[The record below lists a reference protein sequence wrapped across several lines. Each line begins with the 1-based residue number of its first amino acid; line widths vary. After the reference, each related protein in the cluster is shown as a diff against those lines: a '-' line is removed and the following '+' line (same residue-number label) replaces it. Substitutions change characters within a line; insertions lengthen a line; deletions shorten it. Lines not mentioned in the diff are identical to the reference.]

1 MSNIDQDIYRDIFFS
16 HSAEARSRAIENGGR
31 FAYYTTSATAHLI
44 LENKELWM
52 RNTAVMN
59 DFTEVAHGL
68 NCLIRSY
75 QSSAGDELKAA
86 MNGCFPG
93 VSSEWSALFDS
104 WIPIIRRN
112 TYILSVSEHPRTED
126 QYGRLSMWRA
136 YGGNAGVAFV
146 FNGGPMFRPSDAL
159 RAYSSPVAY
168 LGSDGVAEEM
178 RKIASGLRTHASYV
192 RQQGKEWLKSGMF
205 EAFRFAAICTKHPA
219 FLEEREWRVVSTQVL
234 HESVRLKPTPEIIGG
249 VTQLLLKL
257 KLADLPEEGLTG
269 LTIPDFLER
278 VLIGPCEHPEVIA
291 ASLTDLLES
300 AGVENAKEKIHITGV
315 PLRPN
320 QR

>member
-1 MSNIDQDIYRDIFFS
+1 
-16 HSAEARSRAIENGGR
+16 
-31 FAYYTTSATAHLI
+31 
-44 LENKELWM
+44 M
-52 RNTAVMN
+52 RNTSVMN

-68 NCLIRSY
+68 NCLIRSF

-86 MNGCFPG
+86 MDDCFPG
-93 VSSEWSALFDS
+93 VSSEWGSLFDS
-104 WIPIIRRN
+104 WIPIIRRH
-112 TYILSVSEHPRTED
+112 TYILSVSEHPQTED
-126 QYGRLSMWRA
+126 LYGRLSMWRA
-136 YGGNAGVAFV
+136 YGGNAGVALI

-168 LGSDGVAEEM
+168 LGPNAVSEEM
-178 RKIASGLRTHASYV
+178 RKIASGLRAHMAQV
-192 RQQGKEWLKSGMF
+192 RKQGKVWLKSGMF

-234 HESVRLKPTPEIIGG
+234 HESDRLKPVSEIIGG

-257 KLADLPEEGLTG
+257 KLADVPEAGLTG
-269 LTIPDFLER
+269 LTIPDFLDR

-291 ASLTDLLES
+291 ASLTSLLES
-300 AGVENAKEKIHITGV
+300 AGVEDASKKVHITGV